1 MKDSRGFAK
10 YEIVTVLLLMICV
23 FVFLFYVLLGGLS
36 TQKINTMKESAL
48 NFSKVVATNIAS
60 FHNLNTIYLGEA
72 IDEKVIGNIKS
83 PVSSGDCDISES
95 KIHISNGEP
104 IITFRCGN
112 YLLDEVKATE
122 IDKAELY
129 EVGEWTTEKI
139 TGGEEKVLYNCL
151 KNGKEIYPNYYEELY
166 FISLLNKDNN
176 TNYYFAKDVKGTCD
190 VVSKTFYR
198 VKEKYKK

>member
-1 MKDSRGFAK
+1 MKDSSGFAK
-10 YEIVTVLLLMICV
+10 YEIVTVLLLLICV
-23 FVFLFYVLLGGLS
+23 FAFLLHVLLGGLS

-48 NFSKVVATNIAS
+48 SFSKTVATNIAS
-60 FHNLNTIYLGEA
+60 FHNVNTVYLGEA
-72 IDEKVIGNIKS
+72 VDEKVLDTIKS
-83 PVSSGDCDISES
+83 PVSSGNCDITES

-104 IITFRCGN
+104 IITFRCGK
-112 YLLDEVKATE
+112 YLLDEVKATD

-139 TGGEEKVLYNCL
+139 TGGEKKVLYNCL

-176 TNYYFAKDVKGTCD
+176 TNYYFAEDVHSTCN